1 LLRALSFVTI
11 VPQLLPVLPVAKA
24 QLSDVTCLP
33 VFSWMNNARG
43 QNPCLVAAYLQGA
56 CTGGGFSV
64 NQLPVG
70 TYYGGPNLDE
80 VNGCQCSTVT
90 YSMVSACGVCQNR
103 SIEAWSMWNTNCTVN
118 TSIDIYP
125 ETIPSG
131 TSVPAWAYLDVVT
144 SDFFNLTLAQADVG
158 APESSAQ
165 GSKTSGTAPS
175 STSHVATATSHK
187 KSNVGAI
194 TGGVV
199 GGVVVLAL
207 IAALVAFFLVRKRPA
222 KSVASPAYGY
232 RDSAMNSP
240 PMNQHHSMY
249 GNPSYSENPVPRLY
263 DPSDP
268 STYPQPPP
276 TPSIHTTN
284 PGPVSH
290 SFHPAQ
296 PGQYSG
302 IPEV

>member
-1 LLRALSFVTI
+1 
-11 VPQLLPVLPVAKA
+11 
-24 QLSDVTCLP
+24 
-33 VFSWMNNARG
+33 
-43 QNPCLVAAYLQGA
+43 
-56 CTGGGFSV
+56 
-64 NQLPVG
+64 
-70 TYYGGPNLDE
+70 
-80 VNGCQCSTVT
+80 
-90 YSMVSACGVCQNR
+90 MVSACGVCQDR
-103 SIEAWSMWNTNCTVN
+103 SIEAWSLWNTNCTVN
-118 TSIDIYP
+118 TSIDVYP

-158 APESSAQ
+158 APESYAP
-165 GSKTSGTAPS
+165 GSKPTGTAPS
-175 STSHVATATSHK
+175 STSYVATTSAALGASSSTTSVPNSTTTPK

-194 TGGVV
+194 AGGVV

-268 STYPQPPP
+268 STYPQSPP
-276 TPSIHTTN
+276 TPTIHTTGS
-284 PGPVSH
+284 GPASH
-290 SFHPAQ
+290 PFHPAQ